1 MKTAWKTKQYA
12 QRRMA
17 LVVIGVVLL
26 LSGFGTLGR
35 GNLFYQD
42 WRGLNVFAPFAIL
55 IGLIALGFALVGF
68 RNAETR
74 N

>member
-1 MKTAWKTKQYA
+1 MKVAWKTKQYA
-12 QRRMA
+12 QRRRA

-26 LSGFGTLGR
+26 LSGFSTLR
-35 GNLFYQD
+35 HGNLFYQD

-55 IGLIALGFALVGF
+55 IGVFALAFALLKF
-68 RNAETR
+68 RNGATR